1 MTLLGQRTFD
11 ELGTPLVDVPFCVLD
26 LETTGLS
33 PDTESITEIGAVRYE
48 RGCETGRFQ
57 TLVNPD
63 APIPPRVTVI
73 TGITQ
78 AMVIDAPKIG
88 EALPSLL
95 EFIGDA
101 VIVGHNVRFDLSF
114 LNAASLRRGYGRLPN
129 RSVDTLRLAQRLVRS
144 DLRSLKLSSLA
155 AHFGSPT
162 TPNHRALDDSL
173 ATAHVFWSLLERAGS
188 IGVTHLDDLLALPT
202 IKGAR
207 AIGKLSLT
215 EELPRSPGVYTFRDK
230 TGTAIYIGKATNLR
244 SRVRSYFGGDT
255 RRRIDDM
262 LRDLHAIDY
271 RATLNEFEASVLEVR
286 AIAEQNPRYNRR
298 SRRPRSLHWV
308 RLTAERFPRLSVVR
322 THGHG
327 LLHLGPF
334 RNRHQAE
341 SVMHALWDASLIR
354 RCTTRGRGCG
364 YAELGVALCPRALP
378 SRRIRLGDGLSRHR
392 RGPHRRHRAQPSAN
406 ARPHSVSHLH
416 ARHASAIRG
425 RCPGARSMEGV
436 EERPGEAKNL
446 GNAPTCWSDPCN
458 RL

>member
-1 MTLLGQRTFD
+1 MDAFRT
-11 ELGTPLVDVPFCVLD
+11 
-26 LETTGLS
+26 
-33 PDTESITEIGAVRYE
+33 
-48 RGCETGRFQ
+48 
-57 TLVNPD
+57 
-63 APIPPRVTVI
+63 
-73 TGITQ
+73 
-78 AMVIDAPKIG
+78 
-88 EALPSLL
+88 
-95 EFIGDA
+95 
-101 VIVGHNVRFDLSF
+101 DLSTPYG
-114 LNAASLRRGYGRLPN
+114 SLRGLCA
-129 RSVDTLRLAQRLVRS
+129 V
-144 DLRSLKLSSLA
+144 
-155 AHFGSPT
+155 GSPT

-215 EELPRSPGVYTFRDK
+215 ENLPRSPGVYTFRDN

-262 LRDLHAIDY
+262 LRDLHTIDY
-271 RATLNEFEASVLEVR
+271 RTTLNEFEASVLEVR
-286 AIAEQNPRYNRR
+286 SIAEQNPRYNRR
-298 SRRPRSLHWV
+298 SKRPRSLHWV

-364 YAELGVALCPRALP
+364 YAELGVALCPHDGSVSETDYHDIVGDLIDAIERDPQPMLDLVRSRVATLVAHQRFEDAALVHDRWKTLR
-378 SRRIRLGDGLSRHR
+378 SALATRRIWVSLQ
-392 RGPHRRHRAQPSAN
+392 RAGVIHATG
-406 ARPHSVSHLH
+406 ADDVSV
-416 ARHASAIRG
+416 AIDRG
-425 RCPGARSMEGV
+425 RLIAAWESGAPMPLSVMAVEEPVGHAGSMLALDEAV
-436 EERPGEAKNL
+436 LVWRWLERPGTTVDDISGELASL
-446 GNAPTCWSDPCN
+446 AAALPEFAS
-458 RL
+458 LS